1 MKSRRIDKLGLCQNF
16 GTHPLLQT
24 GFRHQI
30 HSAPDQAFQFFAQRS
45 KLDQANPSVRF
56 RVDQDVYI
64 TFGPQIPACGRPE
77 DSEFSNVNANT
88 VCISPRYDRSAVRY
102 LNSMSYGAPTRIMP
116 ERTGKGQR
124 GTAGLLAQPV
134 QVLHQGGAF
143 LGIQFAIAVLIE
155 CLEHSFEELQFSLWN
170 AGRQVVDAVAFG

>member
-30 HSAPDQAFQFFAQRS
+30 HSAPDHAFQFFAQRS

-56 RVDQDVYI
+56 KVDQDVYI

-77 DSEFSNVNANT
+77 DSEFSNA
-88 VCISPRYDRSAVRY
+88 IPFAY
-102 LNSMSYGAPTRIMP
+102 LRDTIAR
-116 ERTGKGQR
+116 
-124 GTAGLLAQPV
+124 
-134 QVLHQGGAF
+134 
-143 LGIQFAIAVLIE
+143 QF
-155 CLEHSFEELQFSLWN
+155 
-170 AGRQVVDAVAFG
+170 DT